1 MPTPWSAIGKA
12 VKALVLTQHWVGAE
26 VTAGAWQAGTRG
38 VGLHYRAPPAVS
50 LPRQKAL
57 DVVIVHRFTLYVTVV
72 DEDHDHALEDAVPRL
87 APLRDLLA
95 NGLHAD
101 VSRELALPPRGV
113 DGSCRRHRRRGLTI
127 TDSNGATILEELF

>member
-1 MPTPWSAIGKA
+1 MQKSQQEPGRQAQG
-12 VKALVLTQHWVGAE
+12 ALGCTTEPL
-26 VTAGAWQAGTRG
+26 
-38 VGLHYRAPPAVS
+38 PAVS

-113 DGSCRRHRRRGLTI
+113 DGGCRRDTGEEGWYH
-127 TDSNGATILEELF
+127 SN